1 MTTTAIKKTVVE
13 ATWNLTQVQAEAAR
27 TLGQQFMTIMSILPQ
42 YGEKAVEDF
51 RSAMRAQKIEHF
63 KTLGVKTPFELVKA
77 TAEFE
82 TNVFGSK
89 IEIWGDEKEAG
100 MTYLTCGM
108 WEAMSKAC
116 SITKEQEAAMGK
128 SWEGCVTAMATEF
141 GFKANLEMTEKTA
154 TITYTK

>member
-13 ATWNLTQVQAEAAR
+13 ATWPVTQVQSEAAR
-27 TLGQQFMTIMSILPQ
+27 VIGTQFATIMAILPQ

-51 RSAMRAQKIEHF
+51 RNAMQEKKIEHI
-63 KTLGVKTPFELVKA
+63 KSLGVKTPFELVKA

-89 IEIWGDEKEAG
+89 IEIWGDDTTAG

-108 WEAMSKAC
+108 WEAMSKTCAF
-116 SITKEQEAAMGK
+116 TKEQEEKMGQN
-128 SWEGCVTAMATEF
+128 WGACVSSMATKLGYKATLEF
-141 GFKANLEMTEKTA
+141 GEKTA
-154 TITYTK
+154 TVTYTK

>member
-13 ATWNLTQVQAEAAR
+13 ATWTIHQVQTEAAR
-27 TLGQQFMTIMSILPQ
+27 TIGTQFATIMSILPQ

-51 RSAMRAQKIEHF
+51 RNAMQVKKLEHL
-63 KTLGVKTPFELVKA
+63 KTLGVKTPFDLVKA

-116 SITKEQEAAMGK
+116 TMTKEQEEKMGQNWGTCVSTMAAK
-128 SWEGCVTAMATEF
+128 L
-141 GFKANLEMTEKTA
+141 GFKANLEFGEKTA
-154 TITYTK
+154 TVTYTK

>member
-1 MTTTAIKKTVVE
+1 MQTTAIKKTVVE
-13 ATWNLTQVQAEAAR
+13 ATWNLAQVQQEAAR
-27 TLGQQFMTIMSILPQ
+27 EIGTQFATIMSILPQ
-42 YGEKAVEDF
+42 YGVKAVEEF
-51 RSAMRAQKIEHF
+51 RSAMQAKKLAHLH
-63 KTLGVKTPFELVKA
+63 TLGIKTPYELVKA

-116 SITKEQEAAMGK
+116 TMTKEQEAAMGK
-128 SWEGCVTAMATEF
+128 SWEGCVTAMAAQF
-141 GFKANLEMTEKTA
+141 GFKAKLEMTEKTA